1 MSDSSVGDECRAE
14 WEGRRFDFFLNFVGK
29 YYVKPGTDASNLP
42 PEAKVSIFLFFSIKI
57 F

>member
-29 YYVKPGTDASNLP
+29 YYVEPESDASNLP
-42 PEAKVSIFLFFSIKI
+42 PGAKVSIFLFYFN
-57 F
+57 